1 MLVNDSTSQ
10 MSDNERDYFAQEPE
24 FTQVIRVD
32 KEQLK
37 SANNHDDIKLR
48 NIQSS
53 EFKEDQGG
61 WHSPTSALIRS
72 SRQGGTTTTTTN
84 AASAM
89 PVGGVDN
96 LIGLTHLHEP
106 AILHALRLRYD
117 ADIIYTSLVSN
128 NSHPNPS
135 IRFPM

>member
-10 MSDNERDYFAQEPE
+10 MSDNEQDYFAQEPE

-37 SANNHDDIKLR
+37 SANHDDIKLR
-48 NIQSS
+48 NIRSS
-53 EFKEDQGG
+53 ESEEDHGG
-61 WHSPTSALIRS
+61 RHSPTSALIRS
-72 SRQGGTTTTTTN
+72 SRKGGTTTTATN
-84 AASAM
+84 AASVM
-89 PVGGVDN
+89 PVGGVDD